1 MTASQAKRALVISP
15 AGRVY
20 RTNNVEWY
28 AHPQKKIES
37 EYFNIGDMVVY
48 DSTLKMLNL
57 KSVEGMEVANP
68 QASDIERYKTLDYI
82 ILRASNFIHN
92 EMDWQGALN
101 VLDKVPLP
109 VYALGVG
116 GQSAGDGTYR
126 LTGTSLR
133 FWQVVSERSKVIGVR
148 GTFTANIL
156 YENGIKNVEVVG
168 CPSILRTRNRDLAIS
183 KPDFIRSVA
192 FSVRREV
199 NNSYAAN
206 PRKYLEIQRQFLLA
220 VYEKFSTTVTI
231 HGEVEEKAFYFRNQ
245 LLMEKA
251 RELFLQE
258 GWWTTDTEKLMEEI
272 YRDKLFFFL
281 KVEDYDDFIKTQDFA
296 LGYRVH
302 GVLPALANGIPG
314 IIVKYDSRSSELAD
328 THAIPSIILDR
339 SENIDIDRLISEVS
353 FEEFNKIYPL
363 RYDKMK
369 FALEQNGIPH
379 NL

>member
-1 MTASQAKRALVISP
+1 MTASQAKRVLVISP

-28 AHPQKKIES
+28 AHPQKRIES

-68 QASDIERYKTLDYI
+68 QASDVERYKTLDYI
-82 ILRASNFIHN
+82 VLRASNFIHN

-101 VLDKVPLP
+101 VLEKVPLP

-168 CPSILRTRNRDLAIS
+168 CPSILRTRNRELSIS
-183 KPDFIRSVA
+183 KPDLIRSVA

-199 NNSYAAN
+199 NSSYAAN

-220 VYEKFSTTVTI
+220 VYEKFRTTVTI
-231 HGEVEEKAFYFRNQ
+231 HGEAEEKAFYFRNQ
-245 LLMEKA
+245 TLMEKA

-353 FEEFNKIYPL
+353 FDEFNKIYPL